1 MCIRDRIDAI
11 QKKKNI
17 TISKKEFLY
26 IKYIIKWKIFK
37 FNCNNERTYL
47 LIYII
52 IRFSKKEK

>member
-1 MCIRDRIDAI
+1 M
-11 QKKKNI
+11 
-17 TISKKEFLY
+17 KEFLY